1 MTARRKLL
9 PLVAALLAV
18 LTLVGCFRPSE
29 PVTYEGH
36 DQSPTAS
43 AIGPNQY
50 RILVEGN
57 SRNNRQEVEA
67 FALAKAAETTLEKQH
82 AFFRVLNDRFRS
94 TTIQEPYYTFTLE
107 IETFAAGDVPE
118 DGEGYLEAEPIASR
132 FGPLARSVQ

>member
-1 MTARRKLL
+1 MTIGRRSAIC
-9 PLVAALLAV
+9 VGFAALLV
-18 LTLVGCFRPSE
+18 LAACA

-50 RILVEGN
+50 RIYVEGN
-57 SRNNRQEVEA
+57 RRNNRQEIEA
-67 FALAKAAETTLEKQH
+67 FGLAKAAETTLEKQH
-82 AFFRVLNDRFRS
+82 AYFRVLSDRFRS
-94 TTIQEPYYTFTLE
+94 RTGQEPYYTFTLE

-132 FGPLARSVQ
+132 FGPFARGVQ